1 MNTYFALAA
10 AAALVG
16 SADAVACTSTQQQ
29 AAYLGMV
36 GLLTGSSLNDCASDS
51 GYNMLF
57 ATALPTN
64 SEMVSMCGV
73 QACHDLIVAVLA
85 TNPPDCDLVIPTSQ
99 AVMNVYELGTN
110 FESNCDALTHTTAPP
125 TDAPTSAPT
134 EAPTTAPTEVPTS
147 APTEAP
153 TTAPTEVPT
162 TAPTEAPTTAPTE
175 APITEAPTAAPT
187 TTPTEA
193 PTEAPTET
201 PTTTP
206 TTTPTATPVATEPVV
221 PGGAC

>member
-1 MNTYFALAA
+1 MNTYFTLAA

-125 TDAPTSAPT
+125 TDAPTSAP
-134 EAPTTAPTEVPTS
+134 A
-147 APTEAP
+147 EAP